1 MTTTG
6 NEQFWH
12 SFFWGRWISNLKL
25 VVVNNAMCSSQLLLS
40 LDMKYLSTE
49 KSITTYYQ
57 QPWHYLVFMY
67 ILIMDHLKVI
77 FCFLKAT
84 ILIRIFRAIGFL
96 EFWIEYYYWNSSS
109 TRRWLRVYFTIQ
121 SNFPVSVDMVWCACA
136 IYVSSMYTFKKF
148 VQMPKCCTVAFLV
161 TKEARLVTPL
171 DSCWF

>member
-136 IYVSSMYTFKKF
+136 IYVSS
-148 VQMPKCCTVAFLV
+148 TVRADAKMLHCGFFSNQRGKV
-161 TKEARLVTPL
+161 SNTTR
-171 DSCWF
+171 